1 MSKKTKKEKI
11 LAAYRKKLRLL
22 EELNK
27 QSTPLTV
34 RSTPSSTFEIK
45 KQNKKTSKIKQYQL
59 DSSPKYFFLDL
70 KKSLILI
77 VIIIALEIG
86 LYFVK
91 LIK

>member
-27 QSTPLTV
+27 QSKPLTV
-34 RSTPSSTFEIK
+34 KTTSSSTFEIK
-45 KQNKKTSKIKQYQL
+45 KQNKKTLKVKQYQL
-59 DSSPKYFFLDL
+59 NSSPRYFFLDL

-77 VIIIALEIG
+77 VIIIALEIS